1 MIIKPIAVVVAGM
14 AVAILLSE
22 PVFAARAL
30 LSDEV
35 LDEVAGRTNDFTFNG
50 NSSTTVSLASSAS
63 GNIQFDGY
71 QWSDDHSTDQSQNK
85 NANNQSGSAS
95 QVQQNI
101 SGHTN
106 ALFVGSVSQNVLIS
120 GAGAVGTGQSNT
132 AYAVVANGG
141 F

>member
-30 LSDEV
+30 LSDDV
-35 LDEVAGRTNDFTFNG
+35 LDEVTGSANDFTFNG

-85 NANNQSGSAS
+85 NGNNQSGAAS

-101 SGHTN
+101 SGHAN

-120 GAGAVGTGQSNT
+120 GGGAVGAGQNNT
-132 AYAVVANGG
+132 AYAVVASGG

>member
-22 PVFAARAL
+22 PVFAARGL
-30 LSDEV
+30 LSDEAM
-35 LDEVAGRTNDFTFNG
+35 DEITGSANDYTFSG
-50 NSSTTVSLASSAS
+50 NSSTTLSLADGAN

-71 QWSDDHSTDQSQNK
+71 QWSDDHSADQSQSK
-85 NANNQSGSAS
+85 NGNDQSGSAS

-101 SGHTN
+101 SGHAN

-120 GAGAVGTGQSNT
+120 SGGAVGAGQNNT
-132 AYAVVANGG
+132 AYAVVASGG